1 MRYVYGEFFRDR
13 ETFAD
18 RIYTSEDTFAVADG
32 MGTGPGGRL
41 AAEKAIALVDRRRPF
56 RSLEEVKAFFE
67 EANEEVMKEIAR
79 LGDRHAAGTTLS
91 LLSFTD
97 DSFLIGHVG
106 DSRIYLFREGRLRLL
121 TRDQVVYRGGRKYVK
136 ALGIEWK
143 PEVHTLEEGFRKG
156 DRFLLIS
163 DGAIDNLSDT
173 EIEEAM
179 NGDIDLSARRILDLY
194 RKGGPGED
202 LSFIIV
208 SVD

>member
-1 MRYVYGEFFRDR
+1 MRYVHGEFCRDR

-18 RIYTSEDTFAVADG
+18 RIYISEDTFAVADG

-41 AAEKAIALVDRRRPF
+41 AAEKAVALVDSRRPF
-56 RSLEEVKAFFE
+56 RSLEEIRSFFE
-67 EANEEVMKEIAR
+67 EANEEIMKEIAR

-91 LLSFTD
+91 LLSFTED
-97 DSFLIGHVG
+97 RFLIGHVG
-106 DSRIYLFREGRLRLL
+106 DSRIYLFRDGKLELL
-121 TRDQVVYRGGRKYVK
+121 TQDQVLYRGGRKYVK

-143 PEVHTLEEGFRKG
+143 PEVYTLEEGLRMG

-163 DGAIDNLSDT
+163 DGVIDNLSEA
-173 EIEEAM
+173 EIEGAM
-179 NGDIDLSARRILDLY
+179 EEDIDISAKRILDLY
-194 RKGGPGED
+194 RKSCPKED